1 MSDIRYLSVEQVERL
16 HALVIARSGGSDGL
30 RERGTLESAVA
41 QPAQTFGGDDLY
53 PTLHEKAATLAY
65 ALVMGHPFV
74 DGNKRIGHAA
84 METFLVLNGFEI
96 DADVDEQ
103 ERLFLDLAAGLVE
116 RETLAGWVEAHT
128 VARAGTP

>member
-1 MSDIRYLSVEQVERL
+1 MSDVRYLSVEQVERL
-16 HALVIARSGGSDGL
+16 HALVIARSGGSEGL

-41 QPAQTFGGDDLY
+41 QPLQTFGGSDLY

-84 METFLVLNGFEI
+84 MEAFLMLNGYEI

-103 ERLFLDLAAGLVE
+103 ERLFLDVAAGRIE
-116 RETLAGWVEAHT
+116 RSALSGWIEAHMVT
-128 VARAGTP
+128 RTSRA